1 MAPAVSR
8 ATCSASHAAW
18 ARTFTGFL
26 QPSLRHSMGMC
37 RLVHQIAKERASTQ
51 TSPDLIEKADFSVV
65 QLHFDGSNT
74 CCVVHSVAPWCCGF
88 TRRGLLVFLLRE
100 GYCGWGDVAGGL
112 TVLRRRRASSGQ
124 MLSHSSG
131 NISWRVTWPD
141 VWRSIWAPYLLG
153 IGRLPLAQSVTLG
166 G

>member
-1 MAPAVSR
+1 
-8 ATCSASHAAW
+8 
-18 ARTFTGFL
+18 
-26 QPSLRHSMGMC
+26 MGTC

-100 GYCGWGDVAGGL
+100 GYCGWGKGGDNGL
-112 TVLRRRRASSGQ
+112 TTGLVLRFGRSLRRAAK
-124 MLSHSSG
+124 
-131 NISWRVTWPD
+131 P
-141 VWRSIWAPYLLG
+141 SIA
-153 IGRLPLAQSVTLG
+153 R
-166 G
+166 